1 MPLSQALEILQLHS
15 RVVQTAQLTY
25 SDHKPLD
32 QDLSV
37 DLNQDGVRL
46 YFDPKS
52 QRLKV
57 MLCVYLKAGII
68 CRD

>member
-1 MPLSQALEILQLHS
+1 MSVAGVGMPLSQSLEILQLHS
-15 RVVQTAQLTY
+15 SVIQTAQLTY
-25 SDHKPLD
+25 SDQRPLD
-32 QDLSV
+32 QDLAV

-57 MLCVYLKAGII
+57 WYTVELL
-68 CRD
+68 